1 MGMERRA
8 LKKHLG
14 FARCTSVGAFDVRT
28 LHLFNPTL
36 EQRIGQST
44 DAFRRT
50 LANDSLAVHVLRGQL
65 PMFSVWCAQASP
77 HTVNLQLTIP
87 GIRNQFFSLN

>member
-65 PMFSVWCAQASP
+65 PMFSVWCARQVR
-77 HTVNLQLTIP
+77 TYRVNLQLTIP
-87 GIRNQFFSLN
+87 GLGNQFFLN